1 MWFPEERRFLF
12 FLDACWGNRTKDVQ
26 ITEVILSEI
35 FEVLNSPDDDYM
47 PKGVAVNMRK
57 AIESAPPDEAEAMKR
72 QLLAMPHHK
81 KKMKITELFEALK
94 NYIDGNRLI
103 EVAKEINELMRQKLI
118 VGGDLT
124 AKKTQEPTQHGK

>member
-35 FEVLNSPDDDYM
+35 FEVLNAPDDEYM
-47 PKGVAVNMRK
+47 PKGVAINMQR
-57 AIESAPPDEAEAMKR
+57 AISSAPAEEADAIRR
-72 QLLAMPHHK
+72 QLLEMPHHK

-94 NYIDGNRLI
+94 GYVEGDRLV
-103 EVAKEINELMRQKLI
+103 EVAKQINEVMRKKL
-118 VGGDLT
+118 VVSGDLT
-124 AKKTQEPTQHGK
+124 AKKTQEPNNGK